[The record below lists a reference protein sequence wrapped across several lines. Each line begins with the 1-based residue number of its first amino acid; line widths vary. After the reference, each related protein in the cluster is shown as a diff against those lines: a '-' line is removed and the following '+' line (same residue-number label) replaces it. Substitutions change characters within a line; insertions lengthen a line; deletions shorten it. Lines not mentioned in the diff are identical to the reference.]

1 MNAITHNPFRL
12 PKLPRALGAITE
24 RLLGLS
30 ALAEH
35 YDHRPGNASPEMF
48 LDYTLKALGC
58 HVALDGQD
66 LSAALPEQGPVV
78 VVANHPY
85 GGLEGVAL
93 TRALL
98 AIRPDTRVL
107 TNQMLSTIPEL
118 SPVFFGVDVLNDK
131 AALRNTASVKA
142 AAKHLE
148 NQGVL
153 LVFPAGQV
161 SAVSWSHWQVSD
173 RRWNPM
179 VGRLIQKYQADCLP
193 VYVHGQNPAYFH
205 LAGLVHRRLRTLLL
219 PRQLANKSGQAL
231 RLTVGERIRIQD
243 LKSLDSASSIT
254 DTVRM
259 ATYLLRHADQ
269 QERRSALT
277 PLQPQTSH
285 LQSVAIN
292 RELTELTPYRLLS
305 KGSFDVYCAP
315 YQAMHHVFHALAEA
329 REQTFRAAGEGTGKT
344 RDTDRF
350 DPHYHHLFVWDRDA
364 QAIVGGYRLGETDKI
379 VDQLG
384 VNALYS
390 RSLYR
395 FDADYIR
402 RLGPALEVGR
412 SFVTQAYQRHPSAL
426 DLLWRGIGQFV
437 VRHPQYRVLF
447 GCVSIS
453 SDHSNMARAFI
464 SDAMMESYRAEQR
477 FLDNV
482 KPRFPLKV
490 RGKTWTTGMLR
501 SIRDISVFNKLV
513 GLCDPGRAIPVLL
526 RHYIALNGRFVGFA
540 VNRGF
545 NDSLD
550 GLILVDLHNMPERY
564 LKRYLGAE
572 GKLTYQHYWDHH
584 ENTLSRQ

>member
-1 MNAITHNPFRL
+1 MDMTTQNPFRL
-12 PKLPRALGAITE
+12 PSLPSALAAATE
-24 RLLGLS
+24 RLLGLTV
-30 ALAEH
+30 LAKH
-35 YDHRPGNASPEMF
+35 YDRRPKNASPERF
-48 LDYTLKALGC
+48 LDYTLQ
-58 HVALDGQD
+58 ALDCRVTLDGLD
-66 LSAALPEQGPVV
+66 LGAALPEQGPVV
-78 VVANHPY
+78 VVANHPF

-118 SPVFFGVDVLNDK
+118 SPIFFGVDVLNDK
-131 AALRNTASVKA
+131 AAHRNTASVRA
-142 AAKHLE
+142 AANHLE

-161 SAVSWSHWQVSD
+161 SAASWSRWQVTD

-193 VYVHGQNPAYFH
+193 VYVHGQNPTYFQ

-219 PRQLANKSGQAL
+219 PRQLTNKSGQAL
-231 RLTVGERIRIQD
+231 HLTVGERIRKQD
-243 LKSLDSASSIT
+243 LRSLNSASRVT

-269 QERRSALT
+269 QERQPALT
-277 PLQPQTSH
+277 PLQPHTGPD
-285 LQSVAIN
+285 QSAAIHH
-292 RELTELTPYRLLS
+292 ELDKLTPYRLLS

-315 YQAMHHVFHALAEA
+315 YHALHHVFNALAEA

-379 VDQLG
+379 VDQFG
-384 VNALYS
+384 VNGLYS

-402 RLGPALEVGR
+402 GLGPALEVGR
-412 SFVTQAYQRHPSAL
+412 SFVTQAYQRHPAAL

-482 KPRFPLKV
+482 KPRVPLKV

-501 SIRDISVFNKLV
+501 SIQDISVFNKLV

-540 VNRGF
+540 VNPGF

-572 GKLTYQHYWDHH
+572 GKLTYQDYWDRH
-584 ENTLSRQ
+584 ENTLLRQ